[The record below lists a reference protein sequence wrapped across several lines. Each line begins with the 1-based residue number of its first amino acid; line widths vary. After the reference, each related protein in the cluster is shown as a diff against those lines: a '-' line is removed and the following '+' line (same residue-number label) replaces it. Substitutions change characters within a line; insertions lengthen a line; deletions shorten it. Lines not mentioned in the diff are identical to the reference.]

1 MGLPDDDL
9 LGKATTLARRA
20 GRPDPVAMERLAGG
34 RNNQVYRLVIN
45 GGAPLFLKSYFH
57 DPRDTRARLSSEW
70 SFLDYAWARGIRSVP
85 EPIAADPA
93 LQLGLYE
100 FVEGRAV
107 RTDDVGWPLLDTAA
121 GFILDVN
128 RLPRD
133 IAALP
138 LASEACM
145 SLAEHIATVDGR
157 VNGLQQLHPDV
168 PHREA
173 AGQFVAERLVPVWG
187 AVRERLLTEAK
198 HFDRAA
204 DAMLDATSVIASP
217 SDFGFH
223 NMLVRPDGTLVF
235 TDFEYA
241 GRDDPAKLVCDFFAQ
256 PDMPAPMQF
265 FDAFIDRLTQGL
277 KLSADDVRRCRLLL
291 DAYRVKWAC
300 IVLND
305 FRPVGATQRAF
316 ARGDPWAQRCAD
328 QLAKA
333 EAKIS
338 QISNEQRGVVS

>member
-9 LGKATTLARRA
+9 LGKATALARRA
-20 GRPDPVAMERLAGG
+20 GRPDPVAVERLAGG
-34 RNNQVYRLVIN
+34 RNNQVYRLVTS

-57 DPRDTRARLSSEW
+57 DPRDTRARLAAEW
-70 SFLDYAWARGIRSVP
+70 SFLEYAWQRGIRSVP

-107 RTDDVGWPLLDTAA
+107 RADDVGWPLLEVAA
-121 GFILDVN
+121 GFILDLN
-128 RLPRD
+128 RAPRD

-138 LASEACM
+138 IASEACM
-145 SLAEHIATVDGR
+145 SVAEHVATVDRR

-173 AGQFVAERLVPVWG
+173 AAQFIARRLVPTWQ
-187 AVRERLLTEAK
+187 AVRERVLAEAK
-198 HFDRAA
+198 HLDRAV
-204 DAMLDATSVIASP
+204 DAPLDAAAVIASP

-223 NMLVRPDGTLVF
+223 NMLVRPDGTLAF

-265 FDAFIDRLTQGL
+265 FDAFIDKLAQGL
-277 KLSADDVRRCRLLL
+277 DLSSDGTRRCRLLL

-300 IVLND
+300 IILND
-305 FRPVGATQRAF
+305 FRPIGATQRAF
-316 ARGDPWAQRCAD
+316 ARADSWAQRCVD

>member
-1 MGLPDDDL
+1 MGFPDDDL
-9 LGKATTLARRA
+9 LGKATALARRA
-20 GRPDPVAMERLAGG
+20 GRPDPVAVERLAGG
-34 RNNQVYRLVIN
+34 RNNQVYRLAIS
-45 GGAPLFLKSYFH
+45 GDAPLFLKSYFH
-57 DPRDTRARLSSEW
+57 DPRDTRARLTAEW
-70 SFLDYAWARGIRSVP
+70 AFLEYAWGRGIRNVP

-100 FVEGRAV
+100 FVEGRTVQAG
-107 RTDDVGWPLLDTAA
+107 DIGWPLLEVAA

-128 RLPRD
+128 RSPRD
-133 IAALP
+133 IALLP

-145 SLAEHIATVDGR
+145 SVAEHVATVDRR

-168 PHREA
+168 PYREA
-173 AGQFVAERLVPVWG
+173 AAQFIATRLVPTWR
-187 AVRERLLTEAK
+187 AVRARLLVGAK
-198 HFDRAA
+198 HLDRAV
-204 DAMLDATSVIASP
+204 DAPLNDIAVIASP

-256 PDMPAPMQF
+256 PDMPAPMPF
-265 FDAFIDRLTQGL
+265 FDAFIDTLAQGL
-277 KLSADDVRRCRLLL
+277 ALSMDDVRRCRLLL
-291 DAYRVKWAC
+291 DAYRIKWAC
-300 IVLND
+300 IILND

-316 ARGDPWAQRCAD
+316 ARGDSWAQRCAD

-338 QISNEQRGVVS
+338 QISIEQRGVVS

>member
-9 LGKATTLARRA
+9 LGKATALARRA
-20 GRPDPVAMERLAGG
+20 GRLDLIAVERLAGG
-34 RNNQVYRLVIN
+34 RNNQVYRLASSD
-45 GGAPLFLKSYFH
+45 GAPLFLKSYFH
-57 DPRDTRARLSSEW
+57 DPRDTRARLAAEW
-70 SFLDYAWARGIRSVP
+70 SFLEYAWARGIRSVP

-100 FVEGRAV
+100 FVEGRAI
-107 RTDDVGWPLLDTAA
+107 RAEDVGQPLIDLAA
-121 GFILDVN
+121 RFILDLN
-128 RLPRD
+128 RQPRD

-138 LASEACM
+138 LASEACI
-145 SLAEHIATVDGR
+145 SVAEHVATVDRR

-173 AGQFVAERLVPVWG
+173 AMHFIATRLVPVWSY
-187 AVRERLLTEAK
+187 VRARLLEEAK
-198 HFDRAA
+198 HLACA
-204 DAMLDATSVIASP
+204 VDAPLDAIAVIASP

-265 FDAFIDRLTQGL
+265 FDAFIDTLAQGL
-277 KLSADDVRRCRLLL
+277 ALSTDDTRRCRLLL

-316 ARGDPWAQRCAD
+316 ARADSWAQRCAD

-333 EAKIS
+333 EAKLL
-338 QISNEQRGVVS
+338 QISTEQRGIIS

>member
-1 MGLPDDDL
+1 MGLADDDL
-9 LGKATTLARRA
+9 LGKAIALTRRA
-20 GRPDPVAMERLAGG
+20 GRPDPVAVERLAGG
-34 RNNQVYRLVIN
+34 RNNQVYRLAIN
-45 GGAPLFLKSYFH
+45 DGPPLFLKSYFH
-57 DPRDTRARLSSEW
+57 DPRDTRARLAAEW
-70 SFLDYAWARGIRSVP
+70 AFLEYAWRRGMRSVP
-85 EPIAADPA
+85 EPIAADPT

-107 RTDDVGWPLLDTAA
+107 RADDVSWPLLDRAA
-121 GFILDVN
+121 AFILELN
-128 RLPRD
+128 RSPRD

-145 SLAEHIATVDGR
+145 SVAEHVATVDRR

-168 PHREA
+168 PHRKA
-173 AGQFVAERLVPVWG
+173 AAHFIATGLVPIWQL
-187 AVRERLLTEAK
+187 VRERLLAEAK
-198 HFDRAA
+198 HLGRAVEA
-204 DAMLDATSVIASP
+204 ALDDTAVIASP

-223 NMLVRPDGTLVF
+223 NMLVRPDGALVF

-265 FDAFIDRLTQGL
+265 FDAFIDKLAQGL
-277 KLSADDVRRCRLLL
+277 ELSADDVRRCRLLL

-316 ARGDPWAQRCAD
+316 ARADSWAQRCAD

-338 QISNEQRGVVS
+338 QIANEQRGVVS